1 MNKKRFE
8 GTKALTFSSIMSAIS
23 IVLILVSF
31 FSGDVGLFLIFIL
44 PLCAS
49 LVAVYVDFKYSLI
62 YFISTFLI
70 SCFDLQLAL
79 FIVIPSLVSGII
91 FGKLIKIYLQGYY
104 IIIINTLA
112 LLLLQI
118 GATYLIDLI
127 YKINLVDSIGKILKL
142 NEVTFNN
149 AYILFL
155 FLLSLIEISLNYLI
169 ISSELKKFD
178 FEFKETKDHFI
189 LNFFIEIILIIASIT
204 LMFFNHQ
211 YGFLFV
217 GISLFFG
224 VVLAYYNFSFY
235 QNKRIVIIQM
245 PLYLISL
252 ISIMILFSYIK
263 NDYRPYLILIILIS
277 QLIPS
282 LYIIIYQKIVKKGK
296 ISHTL
301 FDKIK

>member
-178 FEFKETKDHFI
+178 FEFKETKDHFL

>member
-31 FSGDVGLFLIFIL
+31 FSGDIGLFLIFIL

-70 SCFDLQLAL
+70 SYFDLQLAL

-178 FEFKETKDHFI
+178 FEFKETKDHFL

-235 QNKRIVIIQM
+235 QNKRIIIIQM

>member
-8 GTKALTFSSIMSAIS
+8 NTKALTFSSIMSAIS
-23 IVLILVSF
+23 IVLILVTF
-31 FSGDVGLFLIFIL
+31 FSGDIGLFLIFIL

-49 LVAVYVDFKYSLI
+49 LVSVYVDFKYSLI

-104 IIIINTLA
+104 IIIINTLC

-118 GATYLIDLI
+118 GATYLIDFI
-127 YKINLVDSIGKILKL
+127 YKIDLIDSIGKILKL

-149 AYILFL
+149 AYYLFL
-155 FLLSLIEISLNYLI
+155 FLLSLIEISINYLI

-178 FEFKETKDHFI
+178 FEFKEKKDHFL
-189 LNFFIEIILIIASIT
+189 LNFFLEIVLIIASVT

-217 GISLFFG
+217 GVSLFFG
-224 VVLAYYNFSFY
+224 VILAYYNFSFY
-235 QNKRIVIIQM
+235 QNKKIIIIQM
-245 PLYLISL
+245 PLYLISVIL
-252 ISIMILFSYIK
+252 IMILFSYVK
-263 NDYRPYLILIILIS
+263 NEYRPYLILIILIS